1 MRYASTLLFA
11 ALLIALPACDS
22 GSDDDGGGEDA
33 VSIEGGLWESERAS
47 INDEDVVVVRLDFDT
62 DGSDVSGS
70 GEFDFVEGEGGQVID
85 LSLDGD
91 YDAPQLDVTAS
102 QSGGGEEI
110 GFDCTV
116 ESESSMECR
125 MEVVG
130 GETFASGVDFSR

>member
-1 MRYASTLLFA
+1 MRYASALLFG
-11 ALLIALPACDS
+11 ALLLALPACDS
-22 GSDDDGGGEDA
+22 GGEDR
-33 VSIEGGLWESERAS
+33 VSIEGNWESERVS

-91 YDAPQLDVTAS
+91 YDAPKLDVTAS
-102 QSGGGEEI
+102 PSGSGEEI

-130 GETFASGVDFSR
+130 GETFASDVDFSR